1 MSNLRTKYLKI
12 TCNLLWAVFLL
23 IFVFAFLPKLLVYFM
38 PFVVGLIFAMIAN
51 PVVKFLEK
59 RIKIKRK
66 YGSVI
71 MIVLVIGLVVLACYG
86 AGAILAKGIGA
97 FMEYLPTMSANAG
110 TEFSEAINQ
119 LQQLLEKLPFTQNVD
134 LSSIGTVIQDFLRNP
149 VAGSDATTL
158 GAIGEFAKSLP
169 DMIVGIVVGLL
180 AAYFFIADKDK
191 LFAGVEKHL
200 SDGFLAKT
208 ERIYKQLVY
217 AVGGY
222 FKAQFKIM
230 GVIYVILMIGL
241 FILRVDF
248 AWLLAFGIAF
258 LDMLPVFG
266 TGTVLCPWAVVKFFA
281 GDYKM
286 AVGMIVLYVVSLVV
300 HQIVQPKLIGD
311 SVGLDPFASLL
322 FMFIGYRVSSVVGM
336 ILAIPVGMI
345 LINLYEAGAFDTLVW
360 CVREVVN
367 DFNEFRRVDTGKKE

>member
-12 TCNLLWAVFLL
+12 TCNLLWAVCLL

-86 AGAILAKGIGA
+86 AGAILAKGIRA

-134 LSSIGTVIQDFLRNP
+134 LSSIGTVIQNFLRNP

-286 AVGMIVLYVVSLVV
+286 SVGMIVLYVVSLVV
-300 HQIVQPKLIGD
+300 HQIIQPKLIGD

>member
-86 AGAILAKGIGA
+86 TGAILAKGIRA